1 MPTGPQLRNV
11 ASRLRFISGRRGKL
25 SRARLVLAAMIVA
38 LLGAS
43 ARSQTIGPSLVV
55 QPTAAVHT
63 VAGTGKQ
70 GYNGDHGAA
79 TSAAITAPTSVV
91 SDSDGNLYFADR
103 DNHVI
108 RKIDT
113 AGVITTVAGAGLQGF
128 GGDGGPATSALLDT
142 PSGVAVDEAKNL
154 YISDT
159 RNQRVRM
166 VSAAGII
173 STIAGNGTAGFCG
186 DGGPAIN
193 ACLYN
198 PRGISVDT
206 SANVYVADSGN
217 NCIRLISNGKI
228 LTVAGSPTQGTA
240 GDGGAATSAQLNHP
254 LGVTINSNG
263 KLFIADSSNQRIRTV
278 SAGVI
283 SALAGTGVVGDSG
296 DGGPAISAMLAL
308 PTAIREDPLG
318 NMVLADTNNNRI
330 REIADDGNILS
341 VSGAD
346 FEGPPLGTVP
356 ASAVFDSPMDVLPT
370 ATGFY
375 VADTDNRLIRRVEL
389 SALNFQKRPAGTVSA
404 GLPITLGSNGTTA
417 VTVSQIG
424 FVGSGFKII
433 SGGSCPLTLP
443 FTIAPGTSCIV
454 LVAFAPD
461 SATSFAGKAELMD
474 NDPESPQIVM
484 LAGIGILNPLTLQLS
499 SEPAHP
505 IYGDPIKLVATL
517 TPNPATTAPAPT
529 GNVKFSDS
537 SSASASLVLAP
548 LANSSAMITPP
559 RLDAG
564 THPVS
569 AAYSGNTL
577 YSPASASADVVVGKA
592 TPTISLVSSPNPV
605 ETGFPLELS
614 ASVESPISV
623 PTGSINFLDG
633 SNVVA
638 SVPLDKSGDA
648 AFTIAQYT
656 AGTHAIKAAYS
667 GDNNF
672 SAVSSAQLASG
683 PSTFTLAVSPITS
696 KGNTGTATVTV
707 TPVNGF
713 TQPVTLTCSALPPN
727 SNCNFAPATVKLAGG
742 KPGTAVLTLNSQ
754 GECSGGGSPATE
766 TAGDLTVPGILFL
779 LLFGIR
785 RKKFAV
791 LLPAILLMVAAAA
804 FTSGCSG
811 YKHACFTTQG
821 TYTINV
827 VGTAKVSSTKITNT
841 AKVNFSV
848 NSDGSLGN

>member
-1 MPTGPQLRNV
+1 MPAGSLLQRTSHGLRIICRSRGLARIIFVSAVSVLV
-11 ASRLRFISGRRGKL
+11 A
-25 SRARLVLAAMIVA
+25 
-38 LLGAS
+38 AS
-43 ARSQTIGPSLVV
+43 ARSQNAGPSLVV

-63 VAGTGKQ
+63 VAGTGKE

-79 TSAAITAPTSVV
+79 TSAAITAPTALV
-91 SDSDGNLYFADR
+91 SDTDGNLYFADR

-166 VSAAGII
+166 VSAAGVI
-173 STIAGNGTAGFCG
+173 TTLAGNGTAGFCG
-186 DGGPAIN
+186 DGGPAVN

-206 SANVYVADSGN
+206 SENVYVADSGN

-228 LTVAGSPTQGTA
+228 STVAGSPTQGMG

-254 LGVTINSNG
+254 LGVTIASNG

-283 SALAGTGVVGDSG
+283 SALAGTGVVGDLG
-296 DGGPAISAMLAL
+296 DGGPAISALLAL
-308 PTAIREDPLG
+308 PGAIREDPLG
-318 NMVLADTNNNRI
+318 NMVVADTNNNRL
-330 REIADDGNILS
+330 REIAYDGNILS
-341 VSGAD
+341 ISGANL
-346 FEGPPLGTVP
+346 EGPPLGTVP

-370 ATGFY
+370 STGFY
-375 VADTDNRLIRRVEL
+375 VADTDNRLIRRVQL
-389 SALNFQKRPAGTVSA
+389 SALDFQRRPAGTVSA
-404 GLPITLGSNGTTA
+404 GLPITLGSNGTTP
-417 VTVSQIG
+417 VTVSQITLAGGG
-424 FVGSGFKII
+424 FRMIP
-433 SGGSCPLTLP
+433 GGSCPLTLP
-443 FTIAPGTSCIV
+443 FNIVPGTSCIV
-454 LVAFAPD
+454 LVAFAPG
-461 SATSFAGKAELMD
+461 SATNFAGKVELMD

-484 LAGIGILNPLTLQLS
+484 LAGVGILNPLTLQLS
-499 SEPAHP
+499 YEPAHP
-505 IYGDPIKLVATL
+505 IYGDPINLVATL
-517 TPNPATTAPAPT
+517 TPKPATTAPTPI

-537 SSASASLVLAP
+537 SSASASQVLAP
-548 LANSSAMITPP
+548 LTSGSATMMPP
-559 RLDAG
+559 CLDAG
-564 THPVS
+564 THSVS
-569 AAYSGNTL
+569 AAYGGSAL
-577 YSPASASADVVVGKA
+577 YTPASASVDVVVGKA

-614 ASVESPISV
+614 ASVQSPISV
-623 PTGSINFLDG
+623 PTGTVNFLDG
-633 SNVVA
+633 GNIVA

-648 AFTIAQYT
+648 AFTISQYT
-656 AGTHAIKAAYS
+656 AGTHAIKAAYT

-672 SAVSSAQLASG
+672 NAVTSAQLASG
-683 PSTFTLAVSPITS
+683 PSTFTLSVSQLTS
-696 KGNTGTATVTV
+696 NGNTGTATVTV

-713 TQPVTLTCSALPPN
+713 TQPVTLTCASLPAN
-727 SNCNFAPATVKLAGG
+727 SNCNFAPATVKLANG
-742 KPGTAVLTLNSQ
+742 KPATAVLTLNSQ
-754 GECSGGGSPATE
+754 GLCSGGGSPATE
-766 TAGDLTVPGILFL
+766 TAGSLTLPGILFL

-791 LLPAILLMVAAAA
+791 LLPAILLMATVAA

-811 YKHACFTTQG
+811 FKHACFTTQG

>member
-1 MPTGPQLRNV
+1 
-11 ASRLRFISGRRGKL
+11 
-25 SRARLVLAAMIVA
+25 
-38 LLGAS
+38 
-43 ARSQTIGPSLVV
+43 
-55 QPTAAVHT
+55 
-63 VAGTGKQ
+63 
-70 GYNGDHGAA
+70 
-79 TSAAITAPTSVV
+79 
-91 SDSDGNLYFADR
+91 
-103 DNHVI
+103 
-108 RKIDT
+108 
-113 AGVITTVAGAGLQGF
+113 
-128 GGDGGPATSALLDT
+128 
-142 PSGVAVDEAKNL
+142 
-154 YISDT
+154 
-159 RNQRVRM
+159 
-166 VSAAGII
+166 
-173 STIAGNGTAGFCG
+173 
-186 DGGPAIN
+186 
-193 ACLYN
+193 
-198 PRGISVDT
+198 
-206 SANVYVADSGN
+206 
-217 NCIRLISNGKI
+217 
-228 LTVAGSPTQGTA
+228 
-240 GDGGAATSAQLNHP
+240 
-254 LGVTINSNG
+254 
-263 KLFIADSSNQRIRTV
+263 
-278 SAGVI
+278 
-283 SALAGTGVVGDSG
+283 
-296 DGGPAISAMLAL
+296 
-308 PTAIREDPLG
+308 
-318 NMVLADTNNNRI
+318 
-330 REIADDGNILS
+330 
-341 VSGAD
+341 
-346 FEGPPLGTVP
+346 
-356 ASAVFDSPMDVLPT
+356 
-370 ATGFY
+370 
-375 VADTDNRLIRRVEL
+375 
-389 SALNFQKRPAGTVSA
+389 
-404 GLPITLGSNGTTA
+404 
-417 VTVSQIG
+417 
-424 FVGSGFKII
+424 
-433 SGGSCPLTLP
+433 
-443 FTIAPGTSCIV
+443 
-454 LVAFAPD
+454 
-461 SATSFAGKAELMD
+461 
-474 NDPESPQIVM
+474 M

-517 TPNPATTAPAPT
+517 IPNPATTAPAPT
-529 GNVKFSDS
+529 GNVKFIDS

-569 AAYSGNTL
+569 AAYSGNAL

-623 PTGSINFLDG
+623 PTGSVNFLDG

-672 SAVSSAQLASG
+672 NAVSSAQLASG

-713 TQPVTLTCSALPPN
+713 TQAVTLTCSALPPN

-827 VGTAKVSSTKITNT
+827 IGTAKVSSTKITNT